1 MSPPRAF
8 FFGHS
13 RRLFV
18 AATVATTL
26 LGNAAC
32 GTAVRKARPLAPYE
46 KEQTQIFDDTIDAA
60 AVGLDINETFDPSS
74 DPNLDNRVRQAD
86 SIMRAR
92 VLTVSSRGDIAKPT
106 FQLSL
111 QTQGEAFT
119 ERKAIKSPFQLRIDS
134 TSPSAGIVKH
144 LESGLIGKT
153 FIVFV
158 REFVRADGDTE
169 LHFHI
174 SPDTKL
180 MTKALQDASART
192 Q

>member
-1 MSPPRAF
+1 MTPPRAF

-18 AATVATTL
+18 AAAVAVAM
-26 LGNAAC
+26 LGNVAC
-32 GTAVRKARPLAPYE
+32 GASARKARPLAPYE
-46 KEQTQIFDDTIDAA
+46 KEQTQLFDDTIDAA
-60 AVGLDINETFDPSS
+60 AVGLDINQTFDPSA
-74 DPNLDNRVRQAD
+74 DPNFDNRVRQSDA
-86 SIMRAR
+86 IMRAR
-92 VLTVSSRGDIAKPT
+92 VLTVSSRGDISKPT
-106 FQLSL
+106 FQLTL
-111 QTQGEAFT
+111 QTQGDPFT
-119 ERKAIKSPFQLRIDS
+119 ERRTVKSPFQLRIDS

-153 FIVFV
+153 FIVLV

-180 MTKALQDASART
+180 MTKALQDSFARS